1 MITIPFYE
9 LIDQDSEIWQLINKQ
24 RFPSLY
30 PPNVLPDDIIEN
42 INGYFYDREIAYSAP
57 EKFLRQWWRL
67 VKERAYA
74 WTKLL
79 QTETVLR
86 DDDML
91 FNYDLTE
98 HSEDNRE
105 TSGKSESVNRPDI
118 KDKITPDLL
127 NTTQSDS
134 TQNGSQSQ
142 SSKENNS
149 QNASNNQTN
158 TENGSHGTVEHDM
171 DTPDGITSD
180 IDNYLTR
187 ANRTTETDNVT
198 NTQNGT
204 SSQSGNRSS
213 TQTGSNNQK
222 INEKTI
228 NRQTGTTTSHHYGEE
243 NSETNSSGSDKNI
256 HDLRRYGNIGTMTVA
271 SVLGGYREAQ
281 QFDVYSQVI
290 FPECENL
297 FLHFVDLDTI
307 DIW

>member
-30 PPNVLPDDIIEN
+30 PPDVLPDEIIEN
-42 INGYFYDREIAYSAP
+42 INSYFYDREIAYSAP

-79 QTETVLR
+79 ATETVLR

-105 TSGKSESVNRPDI
+105 TSGKSNSINRPDI

-134 TQNGSQSQ
+134 TQAGSQSQ
-142 SSKENNS
+142 SSQEQTS
-149 QNASNNQTN
+149 QNGTNNQTN
-158 TENGSHGTVEHDM
+158 TENGSHGTIEHDM
-171 DTPDGITSD
+171 DTPDGITDD
-180 IDNYLTR
+180 IDNYLSR
-187 ANRTTETDNVT
+187 ANKSTETDNVT

-204 SSQSGNRSS
+204 TSQSGNRNT
-213 TQTGSNNQK
+213 TQNGSNNQK

-281 QFDVYSQVI
+281 QFDAYSQVI

-297 FLHFVDLDTI
+297 FLHFVDLDTV

>member
-1 MITIPFYE
+1 MITIPFHE
-9 LIDQDSEIWQLINKQ
+9 LIDQDSEIWLLINKQ

-30 PPNVLPDDIIEN
+30 PPDVLPDEIIEN
-42 INGYFYDREIAYSAP
+42 INSYFYDREIAYSAP

-67 VKERAYA
+67 VKERAYT

-134 TQNGSQSQ
+134 TQNGSQHQ
-142 SSKENNS
+142 SSQEQNN
-149 QNASNNQTN
+149 QNVSNNQTN
-158 TENGSHGTVEHDM
+158 TESGSHGTVEHDM
-171 DTPDGITSD
+171 DTPDGITND

-187 ANRTTETDNVT
+187 ANRSTETDNVT
-198 NTQNGT
+198 NTQDGT
-204 SSQSGNRSS
+204 SSQSGNRST
-213 TQTGSNNQK
+213 TQNGTNNQK

-281 QFDVYSQVI
+281 RFDAYSQVI

-297 FLHFVDLDTI
+297 FLHFVDLDNV

>member
-30 PPNVLPDDIIEN
+30 PPNVLPDDVIEN
-42 INGYFYDREIAYSAP
+42 INSYFYDREIAYSAP

-134 TQNGSQSQ
+134 TQAGSQSQ
-142 SSKENNS
+142 NTQENNS

-158 TENGSHGTVEHDM
+158 TENGSHGTIEHDM
-171 DTPDGITSD
+171 DTPDGITDD
-180 IDNYLTR
+180 IDNYLSR
-187 ANRTTETDNVT
+187 ANKSTETDNVT

-204 SSQSGNRSS
+204 TSQSGNRNT
-213 TQTGSNNQK
+213 TQNGSNNQK

-297 FLHFVDLDTI
+297 FLHFFYLYTVVF
-307 DIW
+307 W

>member
-1 MITIPFYE
+1 MITIPFHE
-9 LIDQDSEIWQLINKQ
+9 LIDQDSEIWLLINKQ

-30 PPNVLPDDIIEN
+30 PPDVLPDEIIEN
-42 INGYFYDREIAYSAP
+42 INSYFYDREIAYSAP

-134 TQNGSQSQ
+134 TQNGSQHQ
-142 SSKENNS
+142 SSQEQNN

-158 TENGSHGTVEHDM
+158 TESGSHGTVEHDM
-171 DTPDGITSD
+171 DTPDGITND

-198 NTQNGT
+198 NTQAGT
-204 SSQSGNRSS
+204 SNQSGNRSA
-213 TQTGSNNQK
+213 TQSGTNNQK

-243 NSETNSSGSDKNI
+243 NSETNSIGSDKNI

-281 QFDVYSQVI
+281 RFDAYSQVI

-297 FLHFVDLDTI
+297 FLHFVDLDNV

>member
-30 PPNVLPDDIIEN
+30 PPDVLPDEVIEN
-42 INGYFYDREIAYSAP
+42 INSYFYDREIAYSAP

-134 TQNGSQSQ
+134 TQAGSQSQ
-142 SSKENNS
+142 NTQENNS
-149 QNASNNQTN
+149 QNASNNQTT
-158 TENGSHGTVEHDM
+158 TENGSHGTIEHDM
-171 DTPDGITSD
+171 DTPDGITDD
-180 IDNYLTR
+180 IDNYLSR
-187 ANRTTETDNVT
+187 ANKSTETDNVT

-204 SSQSGNRSS
+204 TSQSGNRST
-213 TQTGSNNQK
+213 TQNGSNNQK

-243 NSETNSSGSDKNI
+243 NSQTNSSGSDKNI

-297 FLHFVDLDTI
+297 FLHFVDLDMV
-307 DIW
+307 DVW

>member
-1 MITIPFYE
+1 MITIPFHE
-9 LIDQDSEIWQLINKQ
+9 LIDQDSEIWLLINKQ

-30 PPNVLPDDIIEN
+30 PPDVLPDEIIEN
-42 INGYFYDREIAYSAP
+42 INSYFYDREIAYSAP

-134 TQNGSQSQ
+134 TQAGNQHQTSH
-142 SSKENNS
+142 ENNS
-149 QNASNNQTN
+149 QNATNNQTN

-204 SSQSGNRSS
+204 SSQSGNRST
-213 TQTGSNNQK
+213 TQDGSNNQK

-281 QFDVYSQVI
+281 RFDAYSQVI

-297 FLHFVDLDTI
+297 FLHFVDLDNV

>member
-30 PPNVLPDDIIEN
+30 PPDVLPDEVIEN
-42 INGYFYDREIAYSAP
+42 INSYFYDREIAYSAP

-134 TQNGSQSQ
+134 TQAGSQSQ
-142 SSKENNS
+142 NTQENNS
-149 QNASNNQTN
+149 QNASNNQTT
-158 TENGSHGTVEHDM
+158 TENGSHGTIEHDM
-171 DTPDGITSD
+171 DTPDGITDD
-180 IDNYLTR
+180 IDNYLSR
-187 ANRTTETDNVT
+187 ANKSTETDNVT

-204 SSQSGNRSS
+204 TSQSGNRST
-213 TQTGSNNQK
+213 TQNGSNNQK

-243 NSETNSSGSDKNI
+243 NSQTNSSGSDKNI

-297 FLHFVDLDTI
+297 FLHFVELDTV
-307 DIW
+307 DLW

>member
-9 LIDQDSEIWQLINKQ
+9 LIDTDSEIWQLINKQ

-30 PPNVLPDDIIEN
+30 PPDTLPDEIIEN
-42 INGYFYDREIAYSAP
+42 INSYFYDREIAYSAP

-79 QTETVLR
+79 KTESVLR

-105 TSGKSESVNRPDI
+105 TKGKSESVNRPDI

-127 NTTQSDS
+127 NTTQSDN
-134 TQNGSQSQ
+134 TQNGSQYQNSAEQ
-142 SSKENNS
+142 NS
-149 QNASNNQTN
+149 QNANSNQTN
-158 TENGSHGTVEHDM
+158 TEAGSHGT
-171 DTPDGITSD
+171 
-180 IDNYLTR
+180 LR
-187 ANRTTETDNVT
+187 ANKTTETDNVT
-198 NTQNGT
+198 NTQNGA
-204 SSQSGNRSS
+204 SN
-213 TQTGSNNQK
+213 QTGHRATSQYGTNTQNA
-222 INEKTI
+222 NEKTI

-297 FLHFVDLDTI
+297 FLHFVDLDTV

>member
-42 INGYFYDREIAYSAP
+42 INSYFYDREIAYSAP

-134 TQNGSQSQ
+134 TQAGSQSQ
-142 SSKENNS
+142 SSQENNS
-149 QNASNNQTN
+149 QNATNNQTN

-187 ANRTTETDNVT
+187 ANRTTETDNMT

-204 SSQSGNRSS
+204 SSQSGNRST
-213 TQTGSNNQK
+213 TQNGSNNQK

-281 QFDVYSQVI
+281 QFDVYCQVI

-297 FLHFVDLDTI
+297 FLHFIDLDTV

>member
-1 MITIPFYE
+1 
-9 LIDQDSEIWQLINKQ
+9 
-24 RFPSLY
+24 
-30 PPNVLPDDIIEN
+30 
-42 INGYFYDREIAYSAP
+42 
-57 EKFLRQWWRL
+57 
-67 VKERAYA
+67 
-74 WTKLL
+74 
-79 QTETVLR
+79 
-86 DDDML
+86 ML

-105 TSGKSESVNRPDI
+105 TSGKSNSINRPDI

-134 TQNGSQSQ
+134 TQAGSQSQ
-142 SSKENNS
+142 SSHEQTS
-149 QNASNNQTN
+149 QNGTNNQTN
-158 TENGSHGTVEHDM
+158 TENGSHGTIEHDM

-187 ANRTTETDNVT
+187 ANKSTETDNVT

-204 SSQSGNRSS
+204 TSQSGNRST
-213 TQTGSNNQK
+213 TQNGSNNQK

-297 FLHFVDLDTI
+297 FLHFIDLDTV

>member
-9 LIDQDSEIWQLINKQ
+9 LIDTDSEIWQLINKQ

-30 PPNVLPDDIIEN
+30 PPDTLPDEIIEN
-42 INGYFYDREIAYSAP
+42 INSYFYDREIAYSAP

-79 QTETVLR
+79 KTESVLR

-105 TSGKSESVNRPDI
+105 TKGKSNSINRPDI
-118 KDKITPDLL
+118 KDKITPE
-127 NTTQSDS
+127 Q
-134 TQNGSQSQ
+134 
-142 SSKENNS
+142 NS
-149 QNASNNQTN
+149 QNANSNQTN
-158 TENGSHGTVEHDM
+158 TEAGSHGTLDHQM
-171 DTPDGITSD
+171 DTPDGITND

-187 ANRTTETDNVT
+187 ANKTTETDNVT
-198 NTQNGT
+198 NTQNGA
-204 SSQSGNRSS
+204 SN
-213 TQTGSNNQK
+213 QTGHRSTSQYGTNTQNA
-222 INEKTI
+222 NEKTI

-297 FLHFVDLDTI
+297 FLHFVELDTV
-307 DIW
+307 DLW